1 VFAPSAY
8 LEFIVPVQERVD
20 LRLYGFYI
28 GEAKATAAQVDVP
41 IRITKFLAVTPSY
54 LYLAIPPSGLNEV
67 ASKRPPGGFTQ
78 TSEEH
83 QFRIDGTD
91 NFSLHKFE
99 ISDRNMYT
107 RRFRA
112 TDDLNRYRNR
122 IAIAYPWAVK
132 GHTWKPFAS
141 YEAYYEWRNGGWN
154 RNRV

>member
-67 ASKRPPGGFTQ
+67 ASKRPPGDLLKLQ
-78 TSEEH
+78 RSTSSGSTG
-83 QFRIDGTD
+83 QST
-91 NFSLHKFE
+91 SPC
-99 ISDRNMYT
+99 ISSRSPT
-107 RRFRA
+107 A
-112 TDDLNRYRNR
+112 TCIREDFVPPMISTA
-122 IAIAYPWAVK
+122 IAI
-132 GHTWKPFAS
+132 GSRSRIHG
-141 YEAYYEWRNGGWN
+141 R
-154 RNRV
+154 